1 MSNLFT
7 MGCCYNSS
15 EITTKPPEMAIKSEL
30 WNINFIKCY
39 SLIFSMKEL
48 SGLANS

>member
-30 WNINFIKCY
+30 WDINFSKCY
-39 SLIFSMKEL
+39 SPRVHYYIKHF
-48 SGLANS
+48 G